1 MARVKPYGLAGAGL
15 CRRNVLVGGASLGL
29 MAFTLAGC
37 ASSGASLYTLA
48 VVPGQAQ
55 AGGPRFVEVRLPS
68 IASGLDRDRIVTAD
82 SGYKL
87 SVSSTD
93 AWSDSLASQI
103 GHALAGD
110 LAQRLPGTG
119 VFVENDAAAAD
130 PQVYVELS
138 VSRFS
143 TGPSGHVELD
153 AMLSVLPAAA
163 GAPYGQGTLQRIS
176 LSGPAGGS
184 TMSMVQGLSQLL
196 GQLADVAAGQ
206 IRLLPPDAPNATAAA
221 AAQDA
226 ARSAPSSSAQ
236 GHRR

>member
-15 CRRNVLVGGASLGL
+15 SRRTVLAGGGSLGL
-29 MAFTLAGC
+29 LALTLAGC
-37 ASSGASLYTLA
+37 ANAGAALYTLA
-48 VVPGQAQ
+48 VVPGQPL
-55 AGGPRFVEVRLPS
+55 AGGPRYVEVRLPS

-82 SGYKL
+82 SGYRL
-87 SVSSTD
+87 SVSSAD
-93 AWSDSLASQI
+93 AWSDSLAAQI

-130 PQVYVELS
+130 PQAYVELS

-153 AMLSVLPAAA
+153 AMLSVQPAAA
-163 GAPYGQGTLQRIS
+163 GAPYGQGTLQRVS
-176 LSGPAGGS
+176 LRGEPGGS
-184 TMSMVQGLSQLL
+184 TMAMVQGLSQLL

-206 IRLLPPDAPNATAAA
+206 IRLLPADAPGAATPPTP
-221 AAQDA
+221 QDGA
-226 ARSAPSSSAQ
+226 ARP
-236 GHRR
+236 RRARAR

>member
-1 MARVKPYGLAGAGL
+1 
-15 CRRNVLVGGASLGL
+15 
-29 MAFTLAGC
+29 
-37 ASSGASLYTLA
+37 
-48 VVPGQAQ
+48 
-55 AGGPRFVEVRLPS
+55 VRLPS

-87 SVSSTD
+87 SVSGSD

-206 IRLLPPDAPNATAAA
+206 IRQLPPDAPNATAAA

-226 ARSAPSSSAQ
+226 ARSTSSSSAQ